1 MHTRT
6 AAHEPIP
13 PAASCS
19 EPSFIGARDT
29 RPFVY
34 QLSAASFA
42 LRPQSSWDRDRTAH
56 KENKLLLPGPLQKKF
71 ADPCPK
77 LEKAMAPHSSTH
89 AWKIPWTEEP
99 GGLQSMGSR
108 RVRHD

>member
-71 ADPCPK
+71 AIPDLNNK
-77 LEKAMAPHSSTH
+77 YYTELNEKALHGQD
-89 AWKIPWTEEP
+89 K
-99 GGLQSMGSR
+99 L
-108 RVRHD
+108 